1 MGDDELTTIARTG
14 LALLSIG
21 IFVLL
26 PCRQSLA
33 MHGPAHDDK
42 SVLILGS
49 TVTGGPT
56 SLEAVRAAANGFT
69 VEVTDAT
76 GWKARTPSDFSTYRA
91 IILGDP
97 SCFAFALPEV
107 DDPTTPKPIDAAK
120 ANRNFWGPAINGN
133 VIIIGTDPALHRIS
147 ATSTADQK
155 LGATQL
161 TESGIKF

>member
-26 PCRQSLA
+26 PCKQSLA

-49 TVTGGPT
+49 TVTGGTT
-56 SLEAVRAAANGFT
+56 SLEAVRAAASGFT

-76 GWKARTPSDFSTYRA
+76 GWGARTTSDFSTYRA

-97 SCFAFALPEV
+97 NCFAPPLGTVAL
-107 DDPTTPKPIDAAK
+107 PIDAAT
-120 ANRNFWGPAINGN
+120 ANKTVWGPAINGN
-133 VIIIGTDPALHRIS
+133 VIVIG
-147 ATSTADQK
+147 
-155 LGATQL
+155 
-161 TESGIKF
+161 